1 MAEGCRVLT
10 PWSAAGPAE
19 RNIDPEDKG
28 NSGCCRAAGLEKR

>member
-1 MAEGCRVLT
+1 MAEGYRVLT

-28 NSGCCRAAGLEKR
+28 NSGCRAAGLEKH